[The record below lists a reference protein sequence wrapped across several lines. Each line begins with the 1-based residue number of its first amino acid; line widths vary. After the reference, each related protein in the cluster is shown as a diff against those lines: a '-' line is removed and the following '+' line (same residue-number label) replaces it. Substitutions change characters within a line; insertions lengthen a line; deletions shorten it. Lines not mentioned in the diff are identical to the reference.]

1 MNLCIAIQTI
11 KYEGI
16 FKKTHITFVVVGTVV
31 VVAVVVVIVVVV
43 AVVVVVVVVVP
54 DLVCICSF
62 FIVLRY

>member
-1 MNLCIAIQTI
+1 MQAIQTI

-16 FKKTHITFVVVGTVV
+16 WKKKNHITVVVVGTVV
-31 VVAVVVVIVVVV
+31 VVV
-43 AVVVVVVVVVP
+43 AVVVGVVAVVVVVVP